1 MLTDVMDNH
10 VGCRVSHAL
19 LILDTYLAVTDQV
32 LPVWCGNCCGFR
44 STRLL
49 GGWTQVAA
57 MPTSCEVYRV
67 PTQFSETV
75 NKFMGHVTR

>member
-32 LPVWCGNCCGFR
+32 LPIW
-44 STRLL
+44 
-49 GGWTQVAA
+49 
-57 MPTSCEVYRV
+57 
-67 PTQFSETV
+67 
-75 NKFMGHVTR
+75 